1 MRPNLLRIR
10 TATDAATAVNPIKT
24 ITIIKTGT
32 RMAATQGKAVQRTWS
47 CIRQMFLSPSLRN
60 GQADWVIRQS
70 SFYGIQRAGKSALL
84 GAKPISRPHGQEME
98 MKKLGEKGKKRERQ
112 RLN

>member
-1 MRPNLLRIR
+1 MLIGPAAITRPFRKLQPLRPNLLRIR

-47 CIRQMFLSPSLRN
+47 CIRQMFHIPRSEERR
-60 GQADWVIRQS
+60 V
-70 SFYGIQRAGKSALL
+70 GKECVSTC
-84 GAKPISRPHGQEME
+84 SYRWSTYHY
-98 MKKLGEKGKKRERQ
+98 KKKTKRK
-112 RLN
+112 L